1 MTRFSVQI
9 GLVGLGAG
17 ACSALLFALMLS
29 KSVVAIGLFYL
40 SPLPILLVALGWIH
54 WAGLLVYLSPLP
66 ILIGAL
72 GWSHWAGLLAA
83 VVAAVSLALALDNFY
98 FLAFLISI
106 GVPAW
111 WLGYLAL
118 LARPAGTA
126 DEIEWY
132 PPGRLVVWSAAL
144 GALMVLI
151 GLSQIDEATIRD
163 TLRRAIES
171 MLRTQMRVP
180 PDKPLELPG
189 LADPAALAMVLPPAA
204 AALTTVTQLLNL
216 WLAGRIVRISGRLR
230 RPWPEFAALRFP
242 STTPIALAAAFGASF
257 LPGTLGHAAALPAAS
272 LLMAYAVLGFAVVH
286 GITRHLP
293 SRGVVL
299 FAIYVAVALFGW
311 TVLLMTLL
319 GLIDAALDLRG
330 RVAATRKPPP
340 IPPV

>member
-132 PPGRLVVWSAAL
+132 PPGRLVV
-144 GALMVLI
+144 
-151 GLSQIDEATIRD
+151 LSQIDEATIRD

-189 LADPAALAMVLPPAA
+189 LADPAALAMV
-204 AALTTVTQLLNL
+204 
-216 WLAGRIVRISGRLR
+216 
-230 RPWPEFAALRFP
+230 
-242 STTPIALAAAFGASF
+242 
-257 LPGTLGHAAALPAAS
+257 
-272 LLMAYAVLGFAVVH
+272 
-286 GITRHLP
+286 
-293 SRGVVL
+293 
-299 FAIYVAVALFGW
+299 
-311 TVLLMTLL
+311 
-319 GLIDAALDLRG
+319 
-330 RVAATRKPPP
+330 
-340 IPPV
+340 

>member
-40 SPLPILLVALGWIH
+40 SPLPILLVALGWI
-54 WAGLLVYLSPLP
+54 
-66 ILIGAL
+66 
-72 GWSHWAGLLAA
+72 HWAGLLAA

-163 TLRRAIES
+163 T
-171 MLRTQMRVP
+171 
-180 PDKPLELPG
+180 
-189 LADPAALAMVLPPAA
+189 
-204 AALTTVTQLLNL
+204 
-216 WLAGRIVRISGRLR
+216 
-230 RPWPEFAALRFP
+230 
-242 STTPIALAAAFGASF
+242 
-257 LPGTLGHAAALPAAS
+257 
-272 LLMAYAVLGFAVVH
+272 
-286 GITRHLP
+286 
-293 SRGVVL
+293 
-299 FAIYVAVALFGW
+299 
-311 TVLLMTLL
+311 
-319 GLIDAALDLRG
+319 
-330 RVAATRKPPP
+330 
-340 IPPV
+340 